1 MRKDDFVDLH
11 VHTEGSQWDGY
22 TTPKEL
28 VAETV
33 NHGRDAVA
41 ITDHGNVS
49 LHPYFQKE
57 ADKVGVKPIFGI
69 EAYFCDDR
77 LIRPEGDK
85 ELAKRLQKEYF
96 HLTLLARTQEGLTN
110 LWAASTESWADGAY
124 PAHRPR
130 MDWETLGRHGEGL
143 VALTGCLSGPVAT
156 AIKEDDEDLA
166 RERLSRLL
174 KIFGDNLYLE
184 IMPNAHIPEQV
195 VVNKAL
201 VGLGQEFG
209 VPLVATVDSHYPTK
223 DHQHIHAAWMQCQ
236 TTGSGKSFDA
246 DNWTWIQSTEEIR
259 KGLDHLPQNAIDESI
274 ASTREIADKCDARI
288 NPKPVKLHYSKSR
301 DIRDDD
307 KALFEMCMDGWGR
320 TLGTGIPQEAYMA
333 RFEREFALFK
343 RKGFT
348 PYFLMVADYCKWAHA
363 NNILVGPGRGSAAAS
378 LVAYL
383 IGITG
388 LDPLKDEL
396 LFERFMTDGR
406 QDYPDIDVDFPAS
419 KREDIQNYIRS
430 KYGDDYV
437 VRVGTHL
444 RYKNKA
450 AFAALFRIGKE
461 DFANP
466 EEAFQDSRAIA
477 KIIDEAEADQA
488 GLGLKWDELM
498 EKAEDEFRPF
508 KAKYPEIFRMAEDMV
523 NRLNSYGRHAAGMAI
538 STEEK
543 ITGTIPLRAGENGQ
557 SMITQF
563 EMKDL
568 EMLGLV
574 KFDILTI
581 STLDKIQIAFDM
593 LRERGVHVD
602 PYKWGEKEMS
612 DPKVWDFLNEGKTLG
627 VFQVETHSGTKMTAR
642 MQPKSIQDLSALVAL
657 VRPGP
662 MNSGLTDMYLRRRD
676 GKEKL
681 EYPHPKMEKFT
692 HDTQGAL
699 VYQEQVMQTCIDL
712 AGFTPVEADKVR
724 KVLGKK
730 LKDEIAQWGEKF
742 VTQAKDRGID
752 PSITKPLWD
761 QITEFA
767 KYGFNKAHSAAYAML
782 GFWTLYT
789 KYKYGPEFFAAAMST
804 AEKDRIPEFVR
815 EARRMGIK
823 VLPQDINISGREF
836 QVNGNEVRY
845 GLGSIKGIGAGA
857 VNKMLAARSEGKFES
872 FLDFQARSGANSAV
886 TLLLARV
893 GAFDNLPD
901 VGNRKALVMRL
912 EAEKDGSAKTCIF
925 KDMMAKGP
933 NELPCTFDWD
943 SEPQPEP
950 EINPKTGKKRRAKVL
965 TIPKRCTVRC
975 RNYTPPEPID
985 PSTIVDYTDREKRDI
1000 EMELLGIHLSSTVFD
1015 ELDPEVREKFR
1026 DQAEGLANGPNKV
1039 YTVAGTI
1046 SSLSVRQD
1054 KNGKPYGRWKME
1066 TEVSDVDVVAFGPTW
1081 SSMKDMI
1088 KTNAFVV
1095 VELDKRDRDPIAKS
1109 ATRVY

>member
-1 MRKDDFVDLH
+1 MRNDDFVDLH

-28 VAETV
+28 VSETV
-33 NHGRDAVA
+33 RHGRDAVA

-49 LHPYFQKE
+49 LHPYLQKE
-57 ADKVGVKPIFGI
+57 ADTAGIKPLFGI

-77 LIRPEGDK
+77 LIRPGDDK
-85 ELAKRLQKEYF
+85 DLAKQLQKDYF
-96 HLTLLARTQEGLTN
+96 HLTLISKTNQGLTN

-130 MDWETLGRHGEGL
+130 MDWSTLQKHSEGL
-143 VALTGCLSGPVAT
+143 VALTGCLSGPVAS

-174 KIFGDNLYLE
+174 SIFGDDLYLE
-184 IMPNAHIPEQV
+184 IMPNAHIPEQI

-201 VGLGQEFG
+201 MQMGQEFG

-236 TTGSGKSFDA
+236 TAGNGKSFDA
-246 DNWTWIQSTEEIR
+246 DNWTWIQSIDEVR
-259 KGLDHLPQNAIDESI
+259 KGLDHLPERAIDEAL
-274 ASTREIADKCDARI
+274 ASTRVIADQCDARI
-288 NPKPVKLHYSKSR
+288 QPKEVKLHYSKTR

-307 KALFEMCMDGWGR
+307 KALFDMCMKGWYR
-320 TLGTGIPQEAYMA
+320 TIGTDIPQEAYMA
-333 RFEREFALFK
+333 RFEREFSLFK

-348 PYFLMVADYCKWAHA
+348 PYFLMVADYCQWARQ

-388 LDPLKDEL
+388 LDPLKDDL

-419 KREDIQNYIRS
+419 KREHIQNYIRS

-450 AFAALFRIGKE
+450 VFAALARVLKE
-461 DFANP
+461 DFDNP
-466 EEAFQDSRAIA
+466 DEVFQDFRAVA
-477 KIIDEAEADQA
+477 KIVDEAEADQA
-488 GLGLKWDELM
+488 GLGLKWAELM
-498 EKAEDEFRPF
+498 DKAETELAPY
-508 KAKYPEIFRMAEDMV
+508 KEKYPKIFDMAEDMV
-523 NRLNSYGRHAAGMAI
+523 SRLNSYGRHAAGMAI

-543 ITGTIPLRAGENGQ
+543 ITGTLPLRAGENGQ

-581 STLDKIQIAFDM
+581 STLDKIQMAFDM

-602 PYKWGEKEMS
+602 PYEWGEEELS

-676 GKEKL
+676 GKEKI

-692 HDTQGAL
+692 KDTQGAL

-742 VTQAKDRGID
+742 VSQAKDRGIA
-752 PSITKPLWD
+752 PSITEPLWK

-804 AEKDRIPEFVR
+804 TDKERVPEFVR
-815 EARRMGIK
+815 EARAMGIK
-823 VLPQDINISGREF
+823 VLPQDVNISGREF

-845 GLGSIKGIGAGA
+845 GLGSIKGIGEGA
-857 VNKMLAARSEGKFES
+857 VNKILLARAEKPFES
-872 FLDFQARSGANSAV
+872 FLDFQARSGANTAV

-925 KDMMAKGP
+925 KDLQAKGP
-933 NELPCTFDWD
+933 NDLPCTFDWD

-950 EINPKTGKKRRAKVL
+950 EINPKTGKKKRAKVL
-965 TIPKRCTVRC
+965 TPPKRCTIKC

-985 PSTIVDYTDREKRDI
+985 PGTIRDYDAREKRDI

-1015 ELDPEVREKFR
+1015 ELDADVREKYLK
-1026 DQAEGLANGPNKV
+1026 QAQELATGPNKV
-1039 YTVAGTI
+1039 YTVAGTV
-1046 SSLSVRQD
+1046 SSVNVRPD
-1054 KNGKPYGRWKME
+1054 KNGNSYGRWKIQ
-1066 TEVSDVDVVAFGPTW
+1066 TEISDVDLVAFGPTW
-1081 SSMKDMI
+1081 SAMKGII
-1088 KTNAFVV
+1088 KNGSFVV
-1095 VELDKRDRDPIAKS
+1095 IELDKRERGAMAKD
-1109 ATRVY
+1109 AMKIY

>member
-1 MRKDDFVDLH
+1 MRNDDFVDLH

-33 NHGRDAVA
+33 KHGRDAVA
-41 ITDHGNVS
+41 ITDHGLVS
-49 LHPYFQKE
+49 LHPYLQKE
-57 ADKVGVKPIFGI
+57 ADKAGIKPIFGI

-77 LIRPEGDK
+77 LVRPGEDK
-85 ELAKRLQKEYF
+85 DLAKALQANYF

-130 MDWETLGRHGEGL
+130 MDWDTLQRHSEGL
-143 VALTGCLSGPVAT
+143 TVLTGCLSGPVAR
-156 AIKEDDEDLA
+156 AIQQEDEELA
-166 RERLSRLL
+166 QERLSRLL
-174 KIFGDNLYLE
+174 AIFGDNLYLE
-184 IMPNAHIPEQV
+184 IMPNAHIPEQI
-195 VVNKAL
+195 VVNEAL
-201 VGLGQEFG
+201 MHMGTRFG
-209 VPLVATVDSHYPTK
+209 VPLVATVDSHYPTQ
-223 DHQHIHAAWMQCQ
+223 DHKHIHATWMQCQ
-236 TTGSGKSFDA
+236 SQGKKVFDP
-246 DNWTWIQSTEEIR
+246 DNWTWIQSTEEVR
-259 KGLDHLPQNAIDESI
+259 KGLNHLPQGAIDEAI
-274 ASTREIADKCDARI
+274 ASTREIADKCNARI

-307 KALFEMCMDGWGR
+307 KALFEMCMKGWHK
-320 TLGTGIPQEAYMA
+320 TVGTGIPQEAYMA
-333 RFEREFALFK
+333 RLEREFSLFK

-348 PYFLMVADYCKWAHA
+348 PYFLMVADYCQWSRD

-388 LDPLKDEL
+388 LDPLKEEL

-419 KREDIQNYIRS
+419 KREEIQNYIRS
-430 KYGDDYV
+430 KYGDDHV

-444 RYKNKA
+444 RNKNKA
-450 AFAALFRIGKE
+450 AFAALARVKKE
-461 DFANP
+461 EYPNQ
-466 EEAFQDSRAIA
+466 EEFFQDFRAIA
-477 KIIDEAEADQA
+477 KIVDDAEADQA
-488 GLGLKWDELM
+488 GLGLKWNDLM
-498 EKAEDEFRPF
+498 DKAEEELRPY
-508 KAKYPEIFRMAEDMV
+508 KDKYPEIFSMAEDMV
-523 NRLNSYGRHAAGMAI
+523 GRLNSYGRHAAGMAI

-543 ITGTIPLRAGENGQ
+543 ITGTLPLRAGENGQ

-593 LRERGVHVD
+593 LRSRGIEVD
-602 PYKWGEKEMS
+602 PYQWGEKEYN
-612 DPKVWDFLNEGKTLG
+612 DPEVWDFLNKGRTLG
-627 VFQVETHSGTKMTAR
+627 VFQVETPSGTKMVSR
-642 MQPKSIQDLSALVAL
+642 MQPTSINDLSALVAL

-676 GKEKL
+676 GKEKV
-681 EYPHPKMEKFT
+681 EYAHSKLEKFT
-692 HDTQGAL
+692 KDTQGAL
-699 VYQEQVMQTCIDL
+699 IFQEQVMQTCIDL

-730 LKDEIAQWGEKF
+730 LRDEIAQWGEKF
-742 VTQAKDRGID
+742 VRQAKERGID
-752 PSITKPLWD
+752 SSITKPLWD

-804 AEKDRIPEFVR
+804 ADKDKIPEFVR
-815 EARRMGIK
+815 EARRVGIE
-823 VLPQDINISGREF
+823 VLPQDINVSTREF
-836 QVNGNEVRY
+836 QVNGSEVRY
-845 GLGSIKGIGAGA
+845 GLGSVKGIGATA
-857 VNKMLAARSEGKFES
+857 VDKILLARSERLFES
-872 FLDFQARSGANSAV
+872 FADFQERAGANSAV

-912 EAEKDGSAKTCIF
+912 ESEKDGSAKTCIF

-933 NELPCTFDWD
+933 NDLPCTFDWE

-950 EINPKTGKKRRAKVL
+950 EINPKTGKKKRPKPL

-975 RNYTPPEPID
+975 RNYTPPAPID
-985 PSTIVDYTDREKRDI
+985 PADIVDYTDEEKRDI

-1015 ELDPEVREKFR
+1015 DLRPAVREKCR
-1026 DQAEGLANGPNKV
+1026 KQAERLAEGGNGV
-1039 YTVAGTI
+1039 YTVVGTV
-1046 SSLSVRQD
+1046 SGLATRTD
-1054 KNGKPYGRWKME
+1054 TNGRPYGRWRLE
-1066 TEVSDVDVVAFGPTW
+1066 TEMSDVDLVAFGPTW
-1081 SSMKDMI
+1081 AGMKSMI
-1088 KTNAFVV
+1088 KNGNLVT
-1095 VELDKRDRDPIAKS
+1095 VELTKRDRGCIANE
-1109 ATRVY
+1109 AMLM